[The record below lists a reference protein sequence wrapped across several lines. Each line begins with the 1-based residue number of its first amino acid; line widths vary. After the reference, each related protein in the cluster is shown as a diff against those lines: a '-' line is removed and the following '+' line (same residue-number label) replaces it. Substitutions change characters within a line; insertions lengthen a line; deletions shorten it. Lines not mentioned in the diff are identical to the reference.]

1 MLRVRPEGVPQISG
15 DEDIALAL
23 RDRLNALL
31 ASMIH
36 QHKRIELHDL
46 RELDDGTF
54 AATITVNGAEL
65 AADPVLEK
73 LGTIKI
79 RRPQPPD

>member
-1 MLRVRPEGVPQISG
+1 MLRVRPAGVPRISG
-15 DEDIALAL
+15 DEDVALAL

-73 LGTIKI
+73 LGAKKI

>member
-1 MLRVRPEGVPQISG
+1 MLRVRPAGVPHISG
-15 DEDIALAL
+15 DEDVALAL

-54 AATITVNGAEL
+54 AATVTVNGVEL
-65 AADPVLEK
+65 ATDPMLAQ
-73 LGTIKI
+73 LGAKKI
-79 RRPQPPD
+79 RRPRPPD